1 LTLNSISQNLP
12 PEKEVR
18 AFYDNSFIRVYQAYS
33 NEIANSALKHKT
45 FVSPPFKMTR
55 MTWIKPSFLWMMYRA
70 GWGFKDSNQQRILA
84 IDLTRDGFLWAL
96 NNSCPS
102 SFKPDLF
109 ESKEAW
115 EEQKEVSPVR
125 IQWDP
130 ERDILLNK
138 LDHRSI
144 QIGLTGEAVLRY
156 SRDWV
161 QEITDV
167 TELAHEIKTLA
178 DQGHIERA
186 KDLLPNELPF
196 QLSPELAS
204 KIGMSS

>member
-1 LTLNSISQNLP
+1 LTLISISQDIR
-12 PEKEVR
+12 PEKQIR
-18 AFYDNSFIRVYQAYS
+18 AFYDNKTIRVYQAYS
-33 NEIANSALKHKT
+33 DEIANSAIKKKT

-70 GWGFKDSNQQRILA
+70 GWGFKDSNQKRILA
-84 IDLTRDGFLWAL
+84 IDLSCDGFLWAL

-102 SFKPDLF
+102 SFKPDRF

-144 QIGLTGEAVLRY
+144 QIGLTGEAV
-156 SRDWV
+156 SQFCNDWI
-161 QEITDV
+161 QNITDV

-178 DQGHIERA
+178 DQGNIERA